1 MAGRSGPGPGRTLL
15 LVLAL
20 WLAAFGAQAREP
32 DGFRPRRC
40 ASTLASLCGPDRS
53 LGRLQDFQPAGGP
66 RGAQAQVSESE
77 SGPGGPCSDL
87 APARPGPLEV
97 RVGTVDAGGYEAPGL
112 AFQPGCAVD
121 GSRPRPPPRFQ
132 TL

>member
-1 MAGRSGPGPGRTLL
+1 MDDSGPRSRRTLL
-15 LVLAL
+15 LLLAL
-20 WLAAFGAQAREP
+20 CLAAFAAQAREP
-32 DGFRPRRC
+32 DAFRPRRC
-40 ASTLASLCGPDRS
+40 ASTLASLCGPDRR
-53 LGRLQDFQPAGGP
+53 LGRLQECQPAGGP
-66 RGAQAQVSESE
+66 RGAQAQACESE
-77 SGPGGPCSDL
+77 SGPGRPCSDL